1 MAVVNLMEKLF
12 EMIRGDVTELKTD
25 VAELKNRMDAV
36 EDRLDRVEDRL
47 ERVED
52 RLERV
57 EDRLTG
63 VETSL
68 ASVNTG
74 IEALAGD
81 VRKGFSQVLTMLRER
96 DKKVH
101 KQSVV
106 LSNHES
112 RIVALETA
120 PPTGGRPPKH

>member
-47 ERVED
+47 ERVEG
-52 RLERV
+52 
-57 EDRLTG
+57 RLTG

-96 DKKVH
+96 DKEVH

>member
-36 EDRLDRVEDRL
+36 EDRLD
-47 ERVED
+47 RVED